1 MNGKRILA
9 ALILALVF
17 PAGRL
22 AAVQAAP
29 GKPDTTGPADIRR
42 ALRIER
48 EHRKFETLV
57 SEYKSLRPYT
67 ADRYR
72 PARLFERRMAAL
84 KSLQRKAR
92 ERTDVKLL
100 DDHDW
105 VTYYL
110 LRANLKSRI
119 ERLQETRAQTERL
132 ATLAPSSPIIYE
144 MRARLFDRS
153 DADSVIAVARLDDIP
168 AEIESARKK
177 VGKAGPADR
186 RLCVRWLERDMK
198 VLDDWYKS
206 HSAVV
211 PGFAGEYGN
220 SCRAAMKAIKACRGL
235 LKDKK
240 IKRPQLRRG
249 GPVGRRKFV
258 DMLRRRHME
267 FRDPVELL
275 KIGRENFKSIK
286 AEMKKLAREIDK
298 DKTLQEVMDEM
309 KENHPAPGRVAPAYR
324 QLLERA
330 REFLVEKDVVT
341 IPEESRDNVRVE
353 RYHDKYNRTPYAFYE
368 GRGNGEMKYFRS
380 SAPSTDGAP
389 EETAEKL
396 RGHNYYSMFT
406 VTVHETFPGHHLQF
420 SHAAANH
427 RAPRVDFYT
436 PFFSE
441 GWAVYCEQLM
451 HELGFHARAEQPEG
465 WALDPRKIRL
475 CQLRWRLH
483 RAARVIIDISYQTGK
498 MSYED
503 AVKLMVEGV
512 GLEEGN
518 ARAEVNRFIHS
529 PTQPMSYLIGYLDLM
544 KLREDYKKMKGDGFN
559 LKEFHDELLSYGSVP
574 IILLRGVM
582 LGERDKVD
590 TVLAGSGSSAGIYTP
605 AGRDWPPSAISLR
618 RSSERSHLNL
628 PQDNSAASS
637 GISSALINYRGG
649 STVPR
654 ARAVSLCLRG
664 ICPSGFAFLAL
675 DLHAISSSAVCPARH
690 VSGAGF
696 YSVTMSHRHFSS

>member
-42 ALRIER
+42 ALRTEQ
-48 EHRKFETLV
+48 EHRKFEALV

-84 KSLQRKAR
+84 KSLQRR
-92 ERTDVKLL
+92 VCERIDPKLL

-144 MRARLFDRS
+144 MRARLLDRS
-153 DADSVIAVARLDDIP
+153 DADSIIAAAMLDDIP
-168 AEIESARKK
+168 AGIESARKK

-186 RLCVRWLERDMK
+186 RLCVRWLERDAK

-220 SCRAAMKAIKACRGL
+220 SCRAAMKAIKACHGL

-240 IKRPQLRRG
+240 IKWPQLRHG
-249 GPVGRRKFV
+249 GPIGRRKFV
-258 DMLRRRHME
+258 NMLRRRHME
-267 FRDPVELL
+267 FRDPEKLL
-275 KIGRENFKSIK
+275 KMGYQQFKEIRS
-286 AEMKKLAREIDK
+286 EMEKLAREIDK
-298 DKTLQEVMDEM
+298 DKTLQEVMNKM
-309 KENHPAPGRVAPAYR
+309 KENHPAPGRVAPAYQ

-330 REFLVEKDVVT
+330 REFLVGKDVVT
-341 IPEESRDNVRVE
+341 IPKESRDNVRVE
-353 RYHDKYNRTPYAFYE
+353 RYHDRYNRTPYAFYE
-368 GRGNGEMKYFRS
+368 GRGDMNYFRS
-380 SAPSTDGAP
+380 SAPSTDGTP

-451 HELGFHARAEQPEG
+451 CDLGFHARAEQPEG

-475 CQLRWRLH
+475 YQLRWRLH
-483 RAARVIIDISYQTGK
+483 RAARVIIDISYQTGR

-574 IILLRGVM
+574 IILLRGAM
-582 LGERDKVD
+582 LGERDTVD
-590 TVLAGSGSSAGIYTP
+590 AVLDARQAQPGST
-605 AGRDWPPSAISLR
+605 R
-618 RSSERSHLNL
+618 R
-628 PQDNSAASS
+628 
-637 GISSALINYRGG
+637 RGG
-649 STVPR
+649 IRRVR
-654 ARAVSLCLRG
+654 QVRCDV
-664 ICPSGFAFLAL
+664 
-675 DLHAISSSAVCPARH
+675 PAREATPGTGGRFAAAQRRTTQARRDMWGRGFR
-690 VSGAGF
+690 GA
-696 YSVTMSHRHFSS
+696 